1 MTRSAGH
8 RLPRRSRDRGTAY
21 RQPPAAALPLPP
33 PLAAIDLAAR
43 LLYRDALMLI
53 IDKPAGLPVHA
64 GPGGGPHLEMLFPS
78 LCFGLPRPPLLAHRL
93 DRDTS
98 GCLIL
103 GRHRRALVRLNR
115 LFADGLVEKV
125 YWAITEGEPAAA
137 AGVIDAPLQKLVRG
151 NGWRMVVDPSGRPA
165 VSVYQRLA
173 GSDGLCLIEIRP
185 RTGRTHQV
193 RVHLQSL
200 GCPVIGDPV
209 YGSPKAAA
217 MPAMMLHA
225 RAVAVPLYPN
235 RPPVAVTAPLP
246 PAMREVLTRLKLA
259 DGLVADECDAD
270 RPRETGAP
278 PSAA

>member
-1 MTRSAGH
+1 MPRSAG
-8 RLPRRSRDRGTAY
+8 RKAPRRPRDGGTAR
-21 RQPPAAALPLPP
+21 RQHPPAVVLPLPP
-33 PLAAIDLAAR
+33 ALAGIDLASR

-64 GPGGGPHLEMLFPS
+64 GPGGGPHLELLFPS
-78 LCFGLPRPPLLAHRL
+78 LCFGLPRPPQLAHRL

-98 GCLIL
+98 GCLVL

-115 LFADGLVEKV
+115 LFAAGLVEKV

-151 NGWRMVVDPSGRPA
+151 SGWRMVVDPAGRPA
-165 VSVYQRLA
+165 VSAYRRLA
-173 GSDGLCLIEIRP
+173 AGDGVSLIEVRP

-209 YGSPKAAA
+209 YGSSPALSVA

-225 RAVAVPLYPN
+225 RAVTVPLYEN
-235 RPPVAVTAPLP
+235 RPPVAAVAPV
-246 PAMREVLTRLKLA
+246 PAAMDALLTRHKLA
-259 DGLVADECDAD
+259 DGL
-270 RPRETGAP
+270 
-278 PSAA
+278 AAGEPG